1 MLKKNINKLYYLFL
15 TSHLV
20 IWFLVPTLTNVNLPL
35 DTIEALAWGSNL
47 DWGFNKHPPFSA
59 FAVEVIYQIF
69 GNQDWAYY
77 FLSQTFVIIAFIA
90 IFLLAKDFFKNDSL
104 AFLSVLML
112 EAIYFFNYTTPEFN
126 VNVSQ
131 LPFWALSALY
141 TWRCIKR
148 DKSKD
153 FFLLGVFIGLGF
165 LSKYI
170 FIYLIIGIKLLFFY
184 LLLNK
189 KIKSYNFLIV
199 GPIALIIIFPHLVWL
214 VKNDFVTLSYGLQ
227 RTGSESGLINH
238 ILFPAVFLF
247 KQFVILLPLFLL
259 SFFLIK
265 KIKISRF
272 VWTEKTIFII
282 FIFFIP
288 ILFVLLTSFIL
299 GANIRTMWMTPFY
312 LLSGIVIIHIFYKQ
326 IKINDLKKFYIFFL
340 FLFFLSPLTYSAVSL
355 TNDFK
360 RTDYPGKEIAR
371 LVQNRWNEN
380 FKNEIKIV
388 IGDEWFAGNLSYH
401 LNSRPRWIN
410 ELKGRT
416 SKINSNEGVI
426 YTGNPK
432 ILKEICPGI
441 YGTIKPVGYCMI
453 GTR

>member
-1 MLKKNINKLYYLFL
+1 
-15 TSHLV
+15 
-20 IWFLVPTLTNVNLPL
+20 
-35 DTIEALAWGSNL
+35 
-47 DWGFNKHPPFSA
+47 
-59 FAVEVIYQIF
+59 
-69 GNQDWAYY
+69 
-77 FLSQTFVIIAFIA
+77 
-90 IFLLAKDFFKNDSL
+90 
-104 AFLSVLML
+104 
-112 EAIYFFNYTTPEFN
+112 
-126 VNVSQ
+126 
-131 LPFWALSALY
+131 
-141 TWRCIKR
+141 
-148 DKSKD
+148 
-153 FFLLGVFIGLGF
+153 
-165 LSKYI
+165 
-170 FIYLIIGIKLLFFY
+170 
-184 LLLNK
+184 
-189 KIKSYNFLIV
+189 
-199 GPIALIIIFPHLVWL
+199 
-214 VKNDFVTLSYGLQ
+214 
-227 RTGSESGLINH
+227 
-238 ILFPAVFLF
+238 
-247 KQFVILLPLFLL
+247 
-259 SFFLIK
+259 
-265 KIKISRF
+265 
-272 VWTEKTIFII
+272 
-282 FIFFIP
+282 
-288 ILFVLLTSFIL
+288 
-299 GANIRTMWMTPFY
+299 MTPFY